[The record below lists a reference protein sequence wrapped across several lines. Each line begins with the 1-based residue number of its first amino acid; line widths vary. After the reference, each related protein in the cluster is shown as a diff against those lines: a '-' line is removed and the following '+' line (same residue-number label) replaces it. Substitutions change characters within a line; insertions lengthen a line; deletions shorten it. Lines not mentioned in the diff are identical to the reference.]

1 MVDTSQFLIWP
12 LHRIWHTADYPCLSL
27 SSPDLWNTILF
38 YFIFSILITP
48 SQTPF
53 WAPQSVHLAQHS
65 SLGYFIF
72 SLGVLTLDNLINWF
86 TISLCRGRPGLSP
99 AFCISPE
106 LQIPVSFC
114 IWTSLP
120 QRPQIQSISKWTHV
134 PVPPAPFTVTTK
146 YEPLIPS
153 LFQ

>member
-1 MVDTSQFLIWP
+1 MDTSQFLICP
-12 LHRIWHTADYPCLSL
+12 LHRIWHTADYPV
-27 SSPDLWNTILF
+27 SPFLLLTCEIL
-38 YFIFSILITP
+38 YSFIFSILITP

-53 WAPQSVHLAQHS
+53 WAPCSVHLAQHS

-120 QRPQIQSISKWTHV
+120 QRPQTQSISKWTHV